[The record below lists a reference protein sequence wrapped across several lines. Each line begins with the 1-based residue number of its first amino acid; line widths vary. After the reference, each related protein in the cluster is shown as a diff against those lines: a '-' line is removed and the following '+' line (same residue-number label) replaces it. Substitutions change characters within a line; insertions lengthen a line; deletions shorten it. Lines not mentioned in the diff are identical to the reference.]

1 MNAER
6 IPPVGGREG
15 GQMIVVFA
23 IVLLVLLGFAA
34 LGIDVGY
41 MYSVRNDLQRSADS
55 GALAGAYVFNDD
67 GWLSGSIP
75 ATLRNKAVA
84 RATDFATRD
93 PVGAAPL
100 PSGAVTVTFPTGTVN
115 QVQVDVQDTVDLF
128 FAGVIGY
135 PTVTLTATATA
146 EAVQVRQAVECL
158 KPLAVPLPY
167 IDRNNDERWNS
178 GDGSPTDPRQGTR
191 FNDLRIVDESSLN
204 TSSEVRQNSGRIF
217 ALDMCGSGG
226 VGNST
231 YQGWISSSCTDTC
244 PGGSDFVADVGS
256 RIPAKN
262 YQPSSLTRAG
272 LQSLTS
278 GDNNG
283 AMFNYDIANYPDL
296 PGSNDY
302 NGDNWINSPRVLRV
316 ALYDPSVVA
325 GSSQTNTRIPV
336 WGFAGFWINRV
347 YSGNC
352 DPHQVCVRRDFLG
365 RCIRWATVYNTCWYV
380 DGYFIPD
387 SAVGTDPTIPP
398 SIEPSLKI
406 TRLVQ

>member
-1 MNAER
+1 MNLGR
-6 IPPVGGREG
+6 KPLVGGREG

-23 IVLLVLLGFAA
+23 VVLLVLLGFAA

-55 GALAGAYVFNDD
+55 GALAGAYVFNDE
-67 GWLSGSIP
+67 GWLSGAIP
-75 ATLRNKAVA
+75 PTLRNKAIT
-84 RATDFATRD
+84 RALDFATRD
-93 PVGAAPL
+93 PVGPAPL
-100 PSGAVTVTFPTGTVN
+100 PAGAVTVTFPAVN
-115 QVQVDVQDTVDLF
+115 QIQVDVQDTVNLF
-128 FAGVIGY
+128 FAGIIGSA
-135 PTVTLTATATA
+135 TVSLSATATA
-146 EAVQVRQAVECL
+146 EAVQVRQDVECL

-167 IDRNNDERWNS
+167 DDRNNDERWNS

-231 YQGWISSSCTDTC
+231 YQGWISSPCGMC
-244 PGGSDFVADVGS
+244 GGNPYVADIGD
-256 RIPAKN
+256 RIPVKN
-262 YQPSSLTRAG
+262 SQPDSLTRG
-272 LQSLTS
+272 RLQSLIS

-302 NGDNWINSPRVLRV
+302 NGDNWINSPRVIRV
-316 ALYDPSVVA
+316 ALYNPSVVA
-325 GSSQTNTRIPV
+325 GGSQTDTRIPV
-336 WGFAGFWINRV
+336 WGFAGFWLNRV

-352 DPHQVCVRRDFLG
+352 DPHQECARWVG
-365 RCIRWATVYNTCWYV
+365 GHCIRWVTVYNTCWYV

-387 SAVGTDPTIPP
+387 SAVGTDPIPP
-398 SIEPSLKI
+398 AIEPSLKT